1 MVFECTN
8 GTFSGVDTVFMGR
21 NALKVDEIFE
31 KSVLE
36 ILGALVIKNME
47 VGRVSMVEKKFVG
60 VFLSVANAGTL
71 TIGNGHSMEGVSI
84 LVVQDEDIVLTP
96 ARREGEVTSLVG
108 IGFKDN
114 SLVEKESTNLMGTG
128 FN

>member
-21 NALKVDEIFE
+21 NALKVDAIFE

-36 ILGALVIKNME
+36 ILGALVIENME

-71 TIGNGHSMEGVSI
+71 TIGNGHSMDGVSI
-84 LVVQDEDIVLTP
+84 LVVQDDEDIASSYP
-96 ARREGEVTSLVG
+96 GSKGRGSDQFGRGNR
-108 IGFKDN
+108 I
-114 SLVEKESTNLMGTG
+114 
-128 FN
+128 